1 MRQDRGQ
8 TLPMYVVV
16 VAGLLFLAF
25 AYFAF
30 AQAAAARNS
39 GQSAADAAALAAAQD
54 GREVLTEGFF
64 ESLEVPEEW
73 PAWLAGERDP
83 GAGYGAA
90 ASQLAGA
97 NDADVASQ
105 GMTPSDGG
113 YEFSVAVVTRGTVGD
128 SVIPGTESTH
138 AKADATAAIESL
150 CVVAPEG
157 EEADLIEIDCRGSGR
172 WQIDP
177 DTPVDE
183 QDDLPEPKDLFS
195 VHLVE

>member
-1 MRQDRGQ
+1 
-8 TLPMYVVV
+8 MYVVV

-54 GREVLTEGFF
+54 GRDELTDGFF
-64 ESLEVPEEW
+64 DSLGNADEW
-73 PAWLAGERDP
+73 PAWLAGEEEIP
-83 GAGYGAA
+83 GAGYDSAA
-90 ASQLAGA
+90 WQLAGD
-97 NDADVASQ
+97 NDADVESV
-105 GMTPSDGG
+105 GMAEVDGA
-113 YEFSVAVVTRGTVGD
+113 YEFTVAIVTRGTVGD

-138 AKADATAAIESL
+138 AKANATAAIEPL
-150 CVVAPEG
+150 CVAAPEG